1 MNQFERGM
9 KTENIGYIG
18 YLVGINYYAKEI
30 KNRISARKDNLEM

>member
-1 MNQFERGM
+1 MNQFEQGM

-30 KNRISARKDNLEM
+30 KK